1 MFPKYLPVF
10 FIQHPKSNRVIY
22 INTLLLFELESHPD
36 FHFEFG
42 ANKKNRQNLYT
53 LILQFML
60 VLLFKIFIL
69 EFLLCSVKS
78 WADKLGIE
86 LWHLGNF
93 ITRRKEVQDVSAF
106 QSSQCVFHHCLIF
119 YQTNKNQ

>member
-1 MFPKYLPVF
+1 
-10 FIQHPKSNRVIY
+10 
-22 INTLLLFELESHPD
+22 
-36 FHFEFG
+36 
-42 ANKKNRQNLYT
+42 
-53 LILQFML
+53 ML